1 MLEKLKV
8 EAERLGTGSFAFA
21 FLFSCWFESSG
32 MSRISRPKEGDQVFL
47 KLDEYSPSW
56 RQALVIH
63 CSSRNHVI
71 LVVRVTNPE
80 IEERTDEV
88 SFFEAKGQKFILVE
102 GGKEQLRPT
111 CAHAHRALEV
121 SPSFL
126 LEKGKEL
133 LTKDELLY
141 VTTSEDL
148 PVEKTKREQTQ
159 KEEISSS
166 DDLGASDSEGE
177 DAVMNLLLKAQGSRP
192 EKATSSVSKRKDSES
207 KTVRYPLLEGQK
219 NQKSASAVGF
229 DKLVERLVSA
239 EGQEPAETNLNTLL
253 SLEVLKSLKDKKS
266 KRRMSST
273 ERSSESDTSSS
284 DSDDPRPRGA
294 GKALRDFRQVHHK
307 MKKRPLKHVKK
318 YVKEVEENLGVTKHT
333 PYSLSDYSK
342 SLNWGKNKTLM

>member
-177 DAVMNLLLKAQGSRP
+177 DAVMNLLLKAQGSRA
-192 EKATSSVSKRKDSES
+192 ERLSVSRQRKR
-207 KTVRYPLLEGQK
+207 T
-219 NQKSASAVGF
+219 
-229 DKLVERLVSA
+229 
-239 EGQEPAETNLNTLL
+239 TNP
-253 SLEVLKSLKDKKS
+253 
-266 KRRMSST
+266 RR
-273 ERSSESDTSSS
+273 
-284 DSDDPRPRGA
+284 
-294 GKALRDFRQVHHK
+294 
-307 MKKRPLKHVKK
+307 
-318 YVKEVEENLGVTKHT
+318 
-333 PYSLSDYSK
+333 
-342 SLNWGKNKTLM
+342 